1 MRILRQ
7 QHRGKYAVL
16 SLLWI
21 GAVIGSLLTG
31 CAEMAELADIAD
43 IVGVGQSAVNLVKS
57 FQDFTEEQEYYVG
70 RTVGAMILDKYP
82 AYDHPAANTYINLLG
97 QTLAK
102 VSDRPETFAGY
113 RFLILDSDDINA
125 FAAPGGFIFVTRGML
140 RCALHE
146 DALAAILA
154 HEIGHIQAKHGLQAI
169 KKSRVSAALTSAAI
183 AGVKTYADEDLAELT
198 DIFEDSIFDIT
209 TTLIENGYSRAFEKQ
224 ADLAAIAILQRLGY
238 NPNGLVDMLN
248 IMDNRLQPDGLDF
261 AKTHP
266 DPADRL
272 VYIEGVIGPYQPVI
286 PNKTRQQRFQAALGN
301 I

>member
-1 MRILRQ
+1 MRILQRYK
-7 QHRGKYAVL
+7 GENVML
-16 SLLWI
+16 GFCLVGFII
-21 GAVIGSLLTG
+21 GGLLTG
-31 CAEMAELADIAD
+31 CAEVAELTDLTD
-43 IVGVGQSAVNLVKS
+43 IVDVGKSAANLAKS

-82 AYDHPAANTYINLLG
+82 PYDNSSANAYINLLG

-140 RCALHE
+140 RCAQHE

-154 HEIGHIQAKHGLQAI
+154 HEIGHVQAKHGLQAI
-169 KKSRVSAALTSAAI
+169 KKSRVSAALTSAALT
-183 AGVKTYADEDLAELT
+183 GVQTYADEGLAELT

-209 TTLIENGYSRAFEKQ
+209 TTLIENGYSRAFEKE

-248 IMDNRLQPDGLDF
+248 IMDNRLEPDGQDF

-266 DPADRL
+266 DPTDRL
-272 VYIEGVIGPYQPVI
+272 TYIQRLIGSYQPVV
-286 PNKTRQQRFQAALGN
+286 PNNLRQQRFQAALSN